1 MPTMAESRGHGLS
14 KTPDRNE
21 IAAVNADAALFLLHE
36 QVEEARAELSRLL
49 QDVAEAENRRGGS
62 HGAEL
67 LEANEQ
73 LVFAMLR
80 AQAEAQTAAQALQEV
95 ARSAEHDEMTGLPNR
110 VLLLDRLAHA
120 IANARR
126 HNARLALLFLD
137 LNNFKQINDTLGHAV
152 GDQVLKL
159 VAHSLASSVRGS
171 DTVSRHGGDEFLIL
185 LAEVAH
191 ASDAVLI
198 ADKVLAALSAPSRVG
213 DHVLRLTASIGI
225 SIYPDDGEDA
235 ATLIDRADAAM
246 YRAKRH
252 GLGSSVFHDEKPA
265 SERSLEPPPLKS
277 LQQPLTHYELALA
290 EHDRR
295 YAQLREANEQLV
307 LAALSAQELQAAA
320 EQAQRRQTE
329 FLAVVA
335 HELRDPLT
343 PIRTAAALL
352 SDVRTQEPLLL
363 QVQAVMERQVLHM
376 SRLVN
381 DLLDVSRVN
390 TGKLS
395 LERRVVEMAG
405 IVDEAVDAC
414 RPAMDTRLQHFVV
427 QVPARAL
434 EVDGDPIR
442 LVQILCNLLDNA
454 SKYTQV
460 GGEIRLSVVATGAAI
475 VLTVAD
481 KGIGITAEALPN
493 VFEPFTQDAHATVFN
508 RDGLGIGLTV
518 VRELVEAHGGTVVA
532 SSPGSGL
539 GSQFVVTLPM
549 RPPSAESESSGHAA
563 ATLT

>member
-1 MPTMAESRGHGLS
+1 MGESRWQGLT
-14 KTPDRNE
+14 KTLGRNE
-21 IAAVNADAALFLLHE
+21 SAAAKAAGELPLLQE
-36 QVEEARAELSRLL
+36 EVEEARALLSRLL
-49 QDVAEAENRRGGS
+49 QEVAEAEKRRDGS
-62 HGAEL
+62 HVSKL

-73 LVFAMLR
+73 LVFSMLR
-80 AQAEAQTAAQALQEV
+80 AQTEAETAAQALKEV
-95 ARSAEHDEMTGLPNR
+95 SRSAEHDELTGLPNR

-120 IANARR
+120 IVNARR
-126 HNARLALLFLD
+126 HSARLALLFLD

-159 VAHSLASSVRGS
+159 VANCLASSVRES

-185 LAEVAH
+185 LAEVSH

-198 ADKVLAALSAPSRVG
+198 ADKVLAALGAPSRVG
-213 DHVLRLTASIGI
+213 EHVLRLTASIGI

-252 GLGSSVFHDEKPA
+252 GLGSFVFRGETPK

-290 EHDRR
+290 EHERR

-307 LAALSAQELQAAA
+307 WAALGAQQLQTAA

-352 SDVRTQEPLLL
+352 GRIPTDEPLVR
-363 QVQAVMERQVLHM
+363 QVQAIMERQVVHM
-376 SRLVN
+376 SRLVS

-390 TGKLS
+390 TGKLR

-405 IVDEAVDAC
+405 IIDEAVDAC
-414 RPAMDTRLQHFVV
+414 RPAMDTRLQHFGVH
-427 QVPARAL
+427 VPSCAL
-434 EVDGDPIR
+434 EVHGDPIR

-454 SKYTQV
+454 SKYTQN
-460 GGEIRLSVVATGAAI
+460 GGEIRLSVAVVDDAI
-475 VLTVAD
+475 VMTVSD
-481 KGIGITAEALPN
+481 SGIGITAEALSN
-493 VFEPFTQDAHATVFN
+493 VFEPFTQDTQATVFN
-508 RDGLGIGLTV
+508 KDGLGIGLTV
-518 VRELVEAHGGTVVA
+518 VRELVEAHGGNVVA
-532 SSPGSGL
+532 SSAGSGL
-539 GSQFVVTLPM
+539 GSQFVVTLPLAG
-549 RPPSAESESSGHAA
+549 RPS
-563 ATLT
+563 TK